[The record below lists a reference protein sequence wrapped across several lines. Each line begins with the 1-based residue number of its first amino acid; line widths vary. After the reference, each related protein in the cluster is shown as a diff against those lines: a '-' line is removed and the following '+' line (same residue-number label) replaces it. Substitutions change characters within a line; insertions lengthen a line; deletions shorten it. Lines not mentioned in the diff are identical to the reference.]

1 MKQLYLVRHAKS
13 DWNASYSRDF
23 TRPLS
28 KRGAKDAERIGKK
41 LAELN
46 WLPQKI
52 LCSTAERTQQTA
64 EILCQHAAINTNI
77 IVNEADIY
85 EASMNTLINLIT
97 STSEST
103 QSLMLIGHNPSIEM
117 LLLALCHNEIS
128 VQANG
133 KVVTTGNIA
142 KVNLSTPWCDLKAG
156 SGELIRLLRPKEI

>member
-13 DWNASYSRDF
+13 DWNAPYSRDF

-28 KRGAKDAERIGKK
+28 KRGLKDAERMGKK

-52 LCSTAERTQQTA
+52 LCSTAERTQQTG
-64 EILCQHAAINTNI
+64 EILCRNAMINTNI
-77 IVNEADIY
+77 IVNESAIY
-85 EASMNTLINLIT
+85 EASVSALVNLIV
-97 STSEST
+97 STAEST

-128 VQANG
+128 AQANG

-142 KVNLSTPWCDLKAG
+142 KVSLSTPWCDLKAG
-156 SGELIRLLRPKEI
+156 NGELIRLLRPKEI